1 VKIVHAADLHI
12 DSPLRGLERY
22 EGAPFERVRGATR
35 EAFRNVVSVCL
46 REQARFLVLA
56 GDVFDGDWKDM
67 NTGMFF
73 VKELRRLHETGCE
86 VLLLRGNHDF
96 ELTRA
101 LKWPEHVHEFGGPRT
116 GKRSYVFEGDGVAF
130 HGVSYATQKV
140 VDSLLPEYPAPL
152 GGGLLEVGVL
162 HTNATA
168 SSEHAAYAP
177 CTVSELT
184 AHGYGYWALG
194 HVHGHAV
201 LARDPWVVYPGNT
214 QGRNARET
222 GPKGCVVLDCAGG
235 AVRDVRFVET
245 DVMRWVQQEITLE
258 RDDGR
263 DELID
268 RVRSSLRA
276 LAGEHL
282 TAVRLKVSGGCRAH
296 TDVCRDYQQLI
307 AQLRT
312 DALET
317 GLDLWL
323 EKIELATSPAT
334 SIDELRSAQGLVA
347 DLLRNVEQI
356 RTDEG
361 DAELHLLARALDP
374 LRKKLGKEID
384 GLHLEDPEV
393 LRRLLAGAE
402 ALLAQRLTEG
412 SPE

>member
-1 VKIVHAADLHI
+1 
-12 DSPLRGLERY
+12 
-22 EGAPFERVRGATR
+22 
-35 EAFRNVVSVCL
+35 
-46 REQARFLVLA
+46 
-56 GDVFDGDWKDM
+56 
-67 NTGMFF
+67 
-73 VKELRRLHETGCE
+73 
-86 VLLLRGNHDF
+86 
-96 ELTRA
+96 
-101 LKWPEHVHEFGGPRT
+101 
-116 GKRSYVFEGDGVAF
+116 
-130 HGVSYATQKV
+130 
-140 VDSLLPEYPAPL
+140 
-152 GGGLLEVGVL
+152 
-162 HTNATA
+162 
-168 SSEHAAYAP
+168 
-177 CTVSELT
+177 
-184 AHGYGYWALG
+184 
-194 HVHGHAV
+194 
-201 LARDPWVVYPGNT
+201 
-214 QGRNARET
+214 
-222 GPKGCVVLDCAGG
+222 
-235 AVRDVRFVET
+235 
-245 DVMRWVQQEITLE
+245 
-258 RDDGR
+258 
-263 DELID
+263 
-268 RVRSSLRA
+268 
-276 LAGEHL
+276 
-282 TAVRLKVSGGCRAH
+282 LKVSGGCRAH